1 MLNRLVRTTALT
13 TTIVATL
20 TTTAFGQVALTF
32 QDGITPLPGGGQY
45 DGTVDNEFRAA
56 NPTTSQSENQSM
68 SIDDFDGGFQTQGA
82 MRFENLLVS
91 EGGALPDEVTDGTF
105 EILFA
110 ELSLWVTSPT
120 SSDANVS
127 FNRVLGPDL
136 DRRTGSGVWG
146 NDDTWASLGGD
157 LVADQG
163 GFLDG
168 DPIRED
174 GTDASATPDFQVGF
188 PLGDTSQPRD
198 NSVYSTGNDSQDL
211 LTQFLGAGDSQQD
224 AIAKSFY
231 RYDVTDAIFDWYTQS
246 GSMFGE
252 NFGWSINIDSGNGW
266 DFLTSEFEFAEF
278 SQAGVVF
285 DGVNGPAP
293 ETLRPA
299 LTIIYAAGP
308 IGDLDFDGNV
318 DLDDYELLLDNLA
331 IELDGPI
338 ATGATGD
345 LDFDRDVDLDDFAA
359 FKAAYED
366 FNGIGSLALSLAVP
380 EPTAATLLVLAGLVG
395 GVSRRR

>member
-1 MLNRLVRTTALT
+1 MRIHLVTATLL
-13 TTIVATL
+13 ATL
-20 TTTAFGQVALTF
+20 TTSASGQIAVTF
-32 QDGITPLPGGGQY
+32 QDGVSVLPGGGVY

-56 NPTTSQSENQSM
+56 NPTTSQFENPNLSV
-68 SIDDFDGGFQTQGA
+68 DDFDGGFQTQA
-82 MRFENLLVS
+82 AIRFENLLVS

-110 ELSLWVTSPT
+110 ELAFWKTSPT
-120 SSDANVS
+120 ASDANITFS
-127 FNRVLGPDL
+127 RVLGDDL

-174 GTDASATPDFQVGF
+174 GTDAAAVPDFQDGF

-198 NSVYSTGNDSQDL
+198 NTLYGTGNDSQDL
-211 LTQFLGAGDSQQD
+211 LDIFLANGESQQD
-224 AIAKSFY
+224 AIAQAFF
-231 RYDVTDAIFDWYTQS
+231 RYDITDAITDWYTQA
-246 GSMFGE
+246 GSMFGQ
-252 NFGWSINIDSGNGW
+252 NFGWSINNDTGDGW
-266 DFLTSEFEFAEF
+266 DVLSSEAETNLDDPF
-278 SQAGVVF
+278 SQSGIEF
-285 DGVNGPAP
+285 DGVSGPLA

-308 IGDLDFDGNV
+308 IGDLDFDGDV
-318 DLDDYELLLDNLA
+318 DTSDYQLLLDNLA

-338 ATGATGD
+338 STGATGD

-359 FKAAYED
+359 FKTAFED
-366 FNGIGSLALSLAVP
+366 FNGLGSFARALAIP
-380 EPTAATLLVLAGLVG
+380 EPTGAVLVLLAGLVG
-395 GVSRRR
+395 GAARRR